1 MKKWVCLALV
11 FGLLLSL
18 CTGCKKVE
26 QEEEKPMV
34 GKVYYLNFKPEA
46 NDDWQ
51 ALAKKYTEQTG
62 VEVKV
67 LTAASGDYER
77 TLGVEID
84 KENPPTMFQVNGPVG
99 LSAWKDYA
107 ADLSSSAIYRELI
120 SDDFALKDNGKVYG
134 IAFVYEAYGLIT
146 NKKLLKDAGYDISQ
160 IKDFESLKT
169 IAEDIHKRSKE
180 LGFDAF
186 TSSGLDSSSSWR
198 FSGHLTNL
206 PLYYEFTEDKITTQ
220 PPTIKGTYL
229 DQLKAVWDLYIQ
241 NSATDPKTLTAKT
254 NDDAVAE
261 FKEGKAVFY
270 QNGTWEY
277 ANATAIGKEN
287 IGFLPIY
294 FNVNDEKQGLSA
306 GTENYWVVNSRVSD
320 ADRKA
325 TMDFMYWLAT
335 NETATTALA
344 SGQMG
349 FTSPFKSAKKPDNG
363 LYAIL
368 DEMLKEGKTTSVMWM
383 FPYTPNTDAW
393 RAEVVSALA
402 AYSAGT
408 GEWEGVRKAIVDGW
422 AKQYAASKQ

>member
-1 MKKWVCLALV
+1 MKKYFSIALV
-11 FGLLLSL
+11 FCMILCLLPG
-18 CTGCKKVE
+18 CTD
-26 QEEEKPMV
+26 KPGDNDPQA

-51 ALAKKYTEQTG
+51 MVAAKYKEETG
-62 VEVKV
+62 IEVKV
-67 LTAASGDYER
+67 VTAASGDYER

-84 KENPPTMFQVNGPVG
+84 KENPPTMFQVNGPIG

-107 ADLSSSAIYRELI
+107 LDISDSEIYKELI
-120 SDDFALKDNGKVYG
+120 SDDFALKEDGKVYG

-146 NKKLLKDAGYDISQ
+146 NKKLLADAGYSIED
-160 IKDFESLKT
+160 IKDFASLKR
-169 IAEDIHKRSKE
+169 IAEDIHKRSKT

-186 TSSGLDSSSSWR
+186 TSSGLDGSSSWR

-206 PLYYEFTEDKITTQ
+206 PLYYEFTADNVTTQ
-220 PPTIKGTYL
+220 PATIKGTYL
-229 DQLKAVWDLYIQ
+229 DNFKAVWDLYIN
-241 NSATDPKTLTAKT
+241 NSATDPKTLTSKT
-254 NDDAVAE
+254 GDDAVAE

-277 ANATAIGKEN
+277 ANATAIGKDN

-294 FNVNDEKQGLSA
+294 FGVDDAKQGLAA
-306 GTENYWVVNSRVSD
+306 GTENYWVVNSQVSE
-320 ADRKA
+320 ADQKA
-325 TMDFMYWLAT
+325 TLDFMKWLAT
-335 NETATTALA
+335 SETGTTALA
-344 SGQMG
+344 GGEMG

-368 DEMLKEGKTTSVMWM
+368 DEKLAEGTTTSVKWM

-393 RAEVVSALA
+393 RAQVVSALA

-408 GEWEGVRKAIVDGW
+408 GDWAAVKSAIVDGW
-422 AKQYAASKQ
+422 ATQYQASHQ

>member
-1 MKKWVCLALV
+1 MKKLFSLALAAG
-11 FGLLLSL
+11 FIL
-18 CTGCKKVE
+18 CLFSGCTN
-26 QEEEKPMV
+26 KPAEGEA

-51 ALAKKYTEQTG
+51 MLAAKYKEETG
-62 VEVKV
+62 IEVKV
-67 LTAASGDYER
+67 VTAASGDYEK

-107 ADLSSSAIYRELI
+107 LDLSGTDIYKELI
-120 SDDFALKDNGKVYG
+120 SDDFALKDGDKVYG

-146 NKKLLKDAGYDISQ
+146 NKKLLKDAGYDISE
-160 IKDFESLKT
+160 IKDFESLKR
-169 IAEDIHKRSKE
+169 IAEDIHARSAE

-186 TSSGLDSSSSWR
+186 TSSGLDGSSSWR

-206 PLYYEFTEDKITTQ
+206 PLYYEFTENNVNNQ
-220 PPTIKGTYL
+220 PATIQGKYL
-229 DQLKAVWDLYIQ
+229 ENFKNVWDLYIQ
-241 NSATDPKTLTAKT
+241 NSATDPKTLTSKT
-254 NDDAVAE
+254 GDDAVAE

-277 ANATAIGKEN
+277 ANATAIGAEN

-294 FNVNDEKQGLSA
+294 FGVNDSKQGLCA
-306 GTENYWVVNSRVSD
+306 GTENYWVVNSQASE
-320 ADRKA
+320 ADQKA
-325 TMDFMYWLAT
+325 TLDFMKWLAT
-335 NETATTALA
+335 STTGTTALA
-344 SGQMG
+344 SGGMG
-349 FTSPFKSAKKPDNG
+349 FTSPFKSAKKPENG
-363 LYAIL
+363 LYNIL
-368 DEMLKEGKTTSVMWM
+368 DDMLAEGDTTSVKWM

-408 GEWEGVRKAIVDGW
+408 GSWDGVKTAIVDGW
-422 AKQYAASKQ
+422 SKQYQASHQ

>member
-1 MKKWVCLALV
+1 MKKWLSLALV

-18 CTGCKKVE
+18 CTGCKKTE
-26 QEEEKPMV
+26 EEEEKPQV

-51 ALAKKYTEQTG
+51 ALAKKYTDETG

-107 ADLSSSAIYRELI
+107 LDLSGSKVYKELI

-134 IAFVYEAYGLIT
+134 VAFVYEAYGLIT
-146 NKKLLKDAGYDISQ
+146 NKKLLKDAGYDISE

-186 TSSGLDSSSSWR
+186 TSSGLDGSSSWR

-206 PLYYEFTEDKITTQ
+206 PLYYEFTEGNITTQ
-220 PPTIKGTYL
+220 PATIKGTYL
-229 DQLKAVWDLYIQ
+229 DQFKAVWDLYIR
-241 NSATDPKTLTAKT
+241 NSATDPKTLTSKT
-254 NDDAVAE
+254 GDDAVAE

-294 FNVNDEKQGLSA
+294 FNVNDEKQGLCA
-306 GTENYWVVNSRVSD
+306 GTENYWVVNSQVSEL
-320 ADRKA
+320 DRQA
-325 TMDFMYWLAT
+325 TLDFMYWLAT
-335 NETATTALA
+335 SETATTALA
-344 SGQMG
+344 GGEMG

-368 DEMLKEGKTTSVMWM
+368 DDMLEEGKTTSIQWM

-422 AKQYAASKQ
+422 AKQYQASKQ

>member
-1 MKKWVCLALV
+1 MKKV
-11 FGLLLSL
+11 LSL
-18 CTGCKKVE
+18 VLILGLITCLFSGCNRNKQDE
-26 QEEEKPMV
+26 QV

-46 NDDWQ
+46 HDDWQ
-51 ALAKKYTEQTG
+51 KLAAKYTAETG

-67 LTAASGDYER
+67 VTAASGEYEK

-99 LSAWKDYA
+99 LSAWKDYVL
-107 ADLSSSAIYRELI
+107 DISNSAVYKELI
-120 SDDFALKDNGKVYG
+120 SDDFALKEGNKVYG

-146 NKKLLKDAGYDISQ
+146 NKKLLETAGYKLSDIR
-160 IKDFESLKT
+160 DFASLKR
-169 IAEDIHKRSKE
+169 IAEDIHARSKE

-186 TSSGLDSSSSWR
+186 TSSGLDGSSSWR

-206 PLYYEFTEDKITTQ
+206 PLYYEFTENNVTAQ
-220 PPTIKGTYL
+220 PATIQGKYL
-229 DQLKAVWDLYIQ
+229 NNLKNVWDLYIQ
-241 NSATDPKTLTAKT
+241 NSATDPKTLTSKT
-254 NDDAVAE
+254 GDDAVAE

-294 FNVNDEKQGLSA
+294 FGVNDEKQGLCA
-306 GTENYWVVNSRVSD
+306 GTENYWVVNAQVSE
-320 ADRKA
+320 ADQKA
-325 TMDFMYWLAT
+325 TLDFMKWLAT
-335 NETATTALA
+335 SEAGTTALS

-349 FTSPFKSAKKPDNG
+349 FTSPFKAAKKPDNG
-363 LYAIL
+363 LYAVL
-368 DEMLKEGKTTSVMWM
+368 DDMLEEGKTTSVKWM

-408 GEWEGVRKAIVDGW
+408 TDWEVVRKAVVDGW
-422 AKQYAASKQ
+422 AKQYQASHQ

>member
-1 MKKWVCLALV
+1 MKKFLSLALI
-11 FGLLLSL
+11 FGMIL
-18 CTGCKKVE
+18 CLFSGCTD
-26 QEEEKPMV
+26 KPGDNDTQV

-51 ALAKKYTEQTG
+51 MVAAKYKEETG
-62 VEVKV
+62 IEVKV
-67 LTAASGDYER
+67 VTAASGDYEK

-107 ADLSSSAIYRELI
+107 LDISNSEIYKELI
-120 SDDFALKDNGKVYG
+120 SDDFALKEGDKVYG

-146 NKKLLKDAGYDISQ
+146 NKKLLADAGYTIEDIT
-160 IKDFESLKT
+160 DFASLKR
-169 IAEDIHKRSKE
+169 IAEDIHARSKE

-186 TSSGLDSSSSWR
+186 TSSGLDGSSSWR

-206 PLYYEFTEDKITTQ
+206 PLYYEFTEGNVTDQPATIT
-220 PPTIKGTYL
+220 GTYL
-229 DQLKAVWDLYIQ
+229 DNLKAVWDLYIN
-241 NSATDPKTLTAKT
+241 NSATDPKTLTSKT
-254 NDDAVAE
+254 GDDAVAE

-277 ANATAIGKEN
+277 ANATAIGEEN

-294 FNVNDEKQGLSA
+294 FGVDDAKQGLCA
-306 GTENYWVVNSRVSD
+306 GTENYWVVNSQASE
-320 ADRKA
+320 ADQKA
-325 TMDFMYWLAT
+325 TLDFMKWLAT
-335 NETATTALA
+335 SETGTTALA
-344 SGQMG
+344 SGEMG

-363 LYAIL
+363 LYDIL
-368 DEMLKEGKTTSVMWM
+368 NDMLESGDTTSVKWM

-408 GEWEGVRKAIVDGW
+408 GDWNGVKTAIVDGW
-422 AKQYAASKQ
+422 ATQYQASHQ

>member
-1 MKKWVCLALV
+1 MKKLLSMTLV
-11 FGLLLSL
+11 FGMTL
-18 CTGCKKVE
+18 CLFAGCTKKPADDDP
-26 QEEEKPMV
+26 QV

-51 ALAKKYTEQTG
+51 MVAAKYKEETG
-62 VEVKV
+62 IEVKV
-67 LTAASGDYER
+67 VTAASGDYEK

-107 ADLSSSAIYRELI
+107 LDISDSKIYKELI
-120 SDDFALKDNGKVYG
+120 SDDFALKQDGKVYG

-146 NKKLLKDAGYDISQ
+146 NKKLLADAGYKIED
-160 IKDFESLKT
+160 IKDFASLKR
-169 IAEDIHKRSKE
+169 IAEDIHSRSKE

-186 TSSGLDSSSSWR
+186 TSSGLDGSSSWR

-206 PLYYEFTEDKITTQ
+206 PLYYEFTKDNVTEQ
-220 PPTIKGTYL
+220 PATIKGTYL
-229 DQLKAVWDLYIQ
+229 DNLKAVWDLYIN
-241 NSATDPKTLTAKT
+241 NSATDPKTLTSKT
-254 NDDAVAE
+254 GDDAVAE

-294 FNVNDEKQGLSA
+294 FGVEDAKQGLCA
-306 GTENYWVVNSRVSD
+306 GTENYWVVNSQVSE
-320 ADRKA
+320 ADQKA
-325 TMDFMYWLAT
+325 TLDFMEWLAT
-335 NETATTALA
+335 SETGTMALA
-344 SGQMG
+344 GGEMG

-368 DEMLKEGKTTSVMWM
+368 DERLAKGDTTSVKWM

-408 GEWEGVRKAIVDGW
+408 GDWNAVKTAIVDGW
-422 AKQYAASKQ
+422 TKQYQASHQ

>member
-1 MKKWVCLALV
+1 MKKFLSLALV
-11 FGLLLSL
+11 FGMML
-18 CTGCKKVE
+18 CLFSGCTD
-26 QEEEKPMV
+26 KPADDDPQA

-51 ALAKKYTEQTG
+51 MVAAKYKEETG
-62 VEVKV
+62 IEVKV
-67 LTAASGDYER
+67 VTAASGDYEK

-107 ADLSSSAIYRELI
+107 LDLSDSEIYKELI
-120 SDDFALKDNGKVYG
+120 SDDFALKADGKVYG

-146 NKKLLKDAGYDISQ
+146 NKKLLADAGYSIEDIT
-160 IKDFESLKT
+160 DFASLKSV
-169 IAEDIHKRSKE
+169 AEDIHARSKE

-186 TSSGLDSSSSWR
+186 TSSGLDGSSSWR

-206 PLYYEFTEDKITTQ
+206 PLYYEFTEGNVTDQ
-220 PPTIKGTYL
+220 PATIKGTYL
-229 DQLKAVWDLYIQ
+229 DNLKAVWDLYIN
-241 NSATDPKTLTAKT
+241 NSATDPKTLTSKT
-254 NDDAVAE
+254 GDDAVAE

-277 ANATAIGKEN
+277 ANATAIGTEN

-294 FNVNDEKQGLSA
+294 FGVDDAKQGLCA
-306 GTENYWVVNSRVSD
+306 GTENYWVVNSQASE
-320 ADRKA
+320 ADQKA
-325 TMDFMYWLAT
+325 TLDFMKWLAT
-335 NETATTALA
+335 SETGTMALA
-344 SGQMG
+344 SGEMG

-368 DEMLKEGKTTSVMWM
+368 DDMLAKGDTTSVKWM

-408 GEWEGVRKAIVDGW
+408 GDWEAVKTAIVDGW
-422 AKQYAASKQ
+422 ATQYQASHQ

>member
-1 MKKWVCLALV
+1 MKKLFSLALV
-11 FGLLLSL
+11 VGLIL
-18 CTGCKKVE
+18 CLFAGCTN
-26 QEEEKPMV
+26 KPAEGEA

-51 ALAKKYTEQTG
+51 MLAAKYKEETG
-62 VEVKV
+62 IEVKV
-67 LTAASGDYER
+67 VTAASGDYEK

-107 ADLSSSAIYRELI
+107 LDLSNSDIYKELI
-120 SDDFALKDNGKVYG
+120 SDDFALKEGDKVYG

-146 NKKLLKDAGYDISQ
+146 NKKLLEEAGYKIED
-160 IKDFESLKT
+160 IKDFESLKR
-169 IAEDIHKRSKE
+169 IAEDIHARSKE

-186 TSSGLDSSSSWR
+186 TSSGLDGSSSWR

-206 PLYYEFTEDKITTQ
+206 PLYYEFTENNVNNQ
-220 PPTIKGTYL
+220 PATIQGKYL
-229 DQLKAVWDLYIQ
+229 ENFKKVWDLYIQ
-241 NSATDPKTLTAKT
+241 NSATDPKTLTSKT
-254 NDDAVAE
+254 GDDAVAE

-277 ANATAIGKEN
+277 ANATAIGADN

-294 FNVNDEKQGLSA
+294 FGVDDAKQGLCA
-306 GTENYWVVNSRVSD
+306 GTENYWVVNSQASE
-320 ADRKA
+320 ADQKA
-325 TMDFMYWLAT
+325 TLDFMKWLAT
-335 NETATTALA
+335 STTGTTALA
-344 SGQMG
+344 SGGMG
-349 FTSPFKSAKKPDNG
+349 FTSPFKSAKKPENG
-363 LYAIL
+363 LYNIL
-368 DEMLKEGKTTSVMWM
+368 DDMLAEGKTTSVKWM

-408 GEWEGVRKAIVDGW
+408 GDWDGVKTAIVDGW
-422 AKQYAASKQ
+422 SKQYQASHQ

>member
-1 MKKWVCLALV
+1 MKRICSLVLAV
-11 FGLLLSL
+11 GLILGLGAG
-18 CTGCKKVE
+18 CTN
-26 QEEEKPMV
+26 KPAEGEA

-51 ALAKKYTEQTG
+51 MLAAKYKEETG
-62 VEVKV
+62 IEVKV
-67 LTAASGDYER
+67 VTAASGDYEK

-99 LSAWKDYA
+99 LSTWKDYA
-107 ADLSSSAIYRELI
+107 LDLTGSEVYKELI
-120 SDDFALKDNGKVYG
+120 SDDFALKADGKVYG

-146 NKKLLKDAGYDISQ
+146 NKKLLKDAGYDISE
-160 IKDFESLKT
+160 IKDFASLKR
-169 IAEDIHKRSKE
+169 IAEDIHARSKE

-186 TSSGLDSSSSWR
+186 TSSGLDGSSSWR

-206 PLYYEFTEDKITTQ
+206 PLYYEFTADKVNNQ
-220 PPTIKGTYL
+220 PATIKGTYL
-229 DQLKAVWDLYIQ
+229 DNLKNVWDLYIQ
-241 NSATDPKTLTAKT
+241 NSATDPKTLTSKT
-254 NDDAVAE
+254 GADAVAE

-277 ANATAIGKEN
+277 ANALAIGKEN

-294 FNVNDEKQGLSA
+294 FGVDDAKQGLAA
-306 GTENYWVVNSRVSD
+306 GTENYWVVNSQASE

-325 TMDFMYWLAT
+325 TLDFMKWLAT
-335 NETATTALA
+335 SPTGTAALA
-344 SGQMG
+344 GGGMG

-363 LYAIL
+363 LYTIL
-368 DEMLKEGKTTSVMWM
+368 DDMLAKGDTTSVQWM
-383 FPYTPNTDAW
+383 FTYTPNTDAW

-408 GEWEGVRKAIVDGW
+408 ADWNAVKTAIVDGW
-422 AKQYAASKQ
+422 SKQYQASHQ